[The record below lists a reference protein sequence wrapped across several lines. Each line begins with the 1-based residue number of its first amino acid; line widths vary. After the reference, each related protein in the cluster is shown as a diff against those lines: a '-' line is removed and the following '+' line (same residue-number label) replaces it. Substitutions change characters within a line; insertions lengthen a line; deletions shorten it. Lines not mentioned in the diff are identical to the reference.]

1 MKNLKSTVV
10 VAFIAL
16 FSNGIFAQV
25 DAIDKSGLA
34 IGGYDLVSY
43 QKDHKAVKGTADFT
57 EQNDKITYHFSSK
70 ENAKAFKANPKKYLP
85 QVNGYCAWG
94 VAEKDSKF
102 SINPE
107 TFKIVDNKLYLFFN
121 GDFNGTQVNTLDIWN
136 KDEAK
141 YLGEIDKK
149 WAAIK

>member
-1 MKNLKSTVV
+1 MKNLKLTLV

-25 DAIDKSGLA
+25 DAIDKTGLA
-34 IGGYDLVSY
+34 IGGYDVVSY
-43 QKDHKAVKGTADFT
+43 HKNNKAVKGNAADSVKVEKT
-57 EQNDKITYHFSSK
+57 TYYFASK
-70 ENAKAFKANPKKYLP
+70 ANANAFKANPKKYLP

-121 GDFNGTQVNTLDIWN
+121 GDFNGTQVNTLEIWN

-141 YLGEIDKK
+141 YVKIIDKK
-149 WAAIK
+149 WAMIK

>member
-1 MKNLKSTVV
+1 MKSLKTLLV
-10 VAFIAL
+10 VAFVAL
-16 FSNGIFAQV
+16 FSNVITAQV
-25 DAIDKSGLA
+25 DVVDKNGLA
-34 IGGYDLVSY
+34 LGGYDVVSY
-43 QKDHKAVKGTADFT
+43 HKNNKAMKGSAANMVKINKA
-57 EQNDKITYHFSSK
+57 TYYFASK
-70 ENAKAFKANPKKYLP
+70 ANAKAFKANPKKYTP
-85 QVNGYCAWG
+85 QCEGYCAWG

-121 GDFNGTQVNTLDIWN
+121 GDFNGQQVNTLDIWN

-141 YLGEIDKK
+141 YLEVIEKK

>member
-1 MKNLKSTVV
+1 MKNLKSTIL

-25 DAIDKSGLA
+25 EAVDKTGLA
-34 IGGYDLVSY
+34 IGGYDVVSY
-43 QKDHKAVKGTADFT
+43 QKDHKAIKGTATFA
-57 EQNDKITYHFSSK
+57 EQNDKVTYYFASK
-70 ENAKAFKANPKKYLP
+70 ENANAFKVNPSKYLP
-85 QVNGYCAWG
+85 QCNGYCAWG

-121 GDFNGTQVNTLDIWN
+121 GDFNGQQVNTLDIWN

-141 YLGEIDKK
+141 YISIIDKK
-149 WAAIK
+149 WSLIK

>member
-1 MKNLKSTVV
+1 MKNLKSALL
-10 VAFIAL
+10 VAFITL

-34 IGGYDLVSY
+34 IGGYDVVAY
-43 QKDHKAVKGTADFT
+43 HKDNIAMKGTSLNA
-57 EQNDKITYHFSSK
+57 EKIEGTTYYFASK
-70 ENAKAFKANPKKYLP
+70 ENATAFKEDPKKYTP
-85 QVNGYCAWG
+85 QYNGYCAWG
-94 VAEKDSKF
+94 IAEKASKF

-121 GDFNGTQVNTLDIWN
+121 GDFNGTPVNTLDIWN

-141 YLGEIDKK
+141 YLQTIDEK
-149 WAAIK
+149 WATIK